1 MRLHDRVTALPWF
14 CLQRWFCQPLDS
26 ARPCGHGARHG
37 LRRRQESA
45 HRVQPG
51 SIAQRVFRVVR
62 VFPPAHA
69 TRRPTNA
76 WAACTAL
83 KNQDDPG
90 LCSGT
95 CDKNGDCKSKQGQTC
110 QTVASG
116 CAAGTFCSPDGYCCD
131 KACTGSCEACDIQGA
146 LGTCTTLAANATS
159 HLGHTACNTSELTCA
174 GSCNGNSAACFYPST
189 IAASLPRR
197 SNVSRKCSLLLAA
210 HPQGAPPNTS
220 SDASRLKASA
230 EIESAFV

>member
-76 WAACTAL
+76 WAASSAATVRARARPATTAPARRSKIKTIPACAAAPATRTAIARASKAKPARPL
-83 KNQDDPG
+83 PAVVPPGPSARPTATAATKRVQDHVRLAISKGP
-90 LCSGT
+90 LALAQRWPPTRRRTLAIPPAILQNLPVPVAAMGT
-95 CDKNGDCKSKQGQTC
+95 APHVSTRQPLQPVCPAGQTC
-110 QTVASG
+110 H
-116 CAAGTFCSPDGYCCD
+116 
-131 KACTGSCEACDIQGA
+131 E
-146 LGTCTTLAANATS
+146 NAR
-159 HLGHTACNTSELTCA
+159 C
-174 GSCNGNSAACFYPST
+174 Y
-189 IAASLPRR
+189 
-197 SNVSRKCSLLLAA
+197 
-210 HPQGAPPNTS
+210 
-220 SDASRLKASA
+220 
-230 EIESAFV
+230 